1 MRYFDLHCDTI
12 TECDKTKQNLVQNK
26 LQLNLIDGKYL
37 EDWVQTY
44 AIWLD
49 DALTN
54 EEAYRYFNQVYHYFK
69 AQIQKE
75 ESLYFATTFKEIQ
88 QGLDQKKR
96 VALLSIES
104 SRPVGK
110 HIERVKAFY
119 DKGVRMMTL
128 TWNGRNEVAD
138 GCMLEHAK
146 GLTSFGK
153 QVVREM
159 ARLGMLIDVSHLSER
174 GFWDVASTVSVPFIA
189 THSDSKAICN
199 HLRNLTDD
207 QFKVFIE
214 RKALVGVNFYPLFI
228 DNTLTAS
235 IEDLLLHIDHF
246 LKLGGEDVLAVGSD
260 FDGAK
265 MPRHMR
271 GICDIGYFYQ
281 LLVTRYGVKLADKI
295 CFQNAYE
302 FMERNL

>member
-1 MRYFDLHCDTI
+1 MNYFDLHCDTI
-12 TECDKTKQNLVQNK
+12 TECYNTKQNLKQNQ
-26 LQLNLIDGKYL
+26 LQLNLQDGKDL
-37 EDWVQTY
+37 KSWVQTY

-49 DALTN
+49 DALTDS
-54 EEAYRYFNQVYHYFK
+54 EAYQYFNEAYLYFK
-69 AQIQKE
+69 NQIQKE
-75 ESLYFATTFKEIQ
+75 ETLCFATTFKEIEEK
-88 QGLDQKKR
+88 LYQKKR

-110 HIERVKAFY
+110 QLERVKEFY

-138 GCMLEHAK
+138 GCMLKYAK
-146 GLTSFGK
+146 GLTVFGK
-153 QVVREM
+153 EVVKEM

-174 GFWDVASTVSVPFIA
+174 GFWDVVDTVSVPFIA

-228 DNTLTAS
+228 DNTLTSS
-235 IEDLLLHIDHF
+235 IEDLLPHIDHF
-246 LKLGGEDVLAVGSD
+246 LKLGGEDVLAIGSD

-265 MPRHMR
+265 MPKHMR

-281 LLVTRYGVKLADKI
+281 LLVTRYGTKLADKI
-295 CFQNAYE
+295 YFQNAYD
-302 FMERNL
+302 FMKRNL